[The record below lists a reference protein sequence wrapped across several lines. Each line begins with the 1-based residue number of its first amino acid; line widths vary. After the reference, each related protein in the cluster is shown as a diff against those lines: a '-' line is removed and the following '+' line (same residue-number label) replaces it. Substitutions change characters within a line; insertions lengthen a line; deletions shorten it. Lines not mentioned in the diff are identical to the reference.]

1 MSDGSVPSLAPVG
14 GYRRRVLDDEL
25 DELTGS
31 LAAIALEGAKAV
43 GKTATAAQR
52 ATTIHQL
59 DDPDRRA
66 IAEADPGRLLAS
78 PPPVLI
84 DEWQNVPAVWDKVRR
99 AADSSATP
107 GQFLL
112 TGSASPRNTGTHS
125 GGGRIV
131 SVRVRPLS
139 LAERW
144 PGEATVSLSE
154 LLGGSRPDLGGQ
166 TGRGLGDYTEEILRS
181 GFPGIRRLQGR
192 ARRAQLDSY
201 LHRIVDRDFE
211 ELGRPVRNAMGLR
224 RWMGAYAAATATTAS
239 FERIRDA
246 ASGGN
251 DRPPAK
257 TTVQPYREVL
267 ERLFILDEVPGWQP
281 TRNQIARLALPPK
294 HALVDPALAATLLGA
309 TADGLLEG
317 DAPGPAM
324 PRDGTLL
331 GALFESLVTQSVKV
345 YAQAAEASVGHLRLR
360 GGTHELDLIVDR
372 GDGRVVAVEVKLSA
386 TVRTDAVKHLNWL
399 QDTIGEDLLDRVLIT
414 TGTEAYRRADG
425 VAVVPAG
432 LLGP

>member
-1 MSDGSVPSLAPVG
+1 MLV
-14 GYRRRVLDDEL
+14 
-25 DELTGS
+25 
-31 LAAIALEGAKAV
+31 
-43 GKTATAAQR
+43 
-52 ATTIHQL
+52 
-59 DDPDRRA
+59 
-66 IAEADPGRLLAS
+66 
-78 PPPVLI
+78 
-84 DEWQNVPAVWDKVRR
+84 DEWQHVPSVWDRVRR
-99 AADSSATP
+99 AADTYATP

-112 TGSASPRNTGTHS
+112 TGSASPKDTGTHS

-131 SVRVRPLS
+131 SVRMRPLS

-154 LLGGSRPDLGGQ
+154 LLGGTRPEVHGQ
-166 TGRGLGDYTEEILRS
+166 TRRSLEDYADEIVRS
-181 GFPGIRRLQGR
+181 GFPGIRILQGR

-201 LHRIVDRDFE
+201 LNRIVDRDFE
-211 ELGRPVRNAMGLR
+211 ELGHPIRNPMGLR
-224 RWMGAYAAATATTAS
+224 RWMSAYAAATATTTS

-267 ERLFILDEVPGWQP
+267 ERLFILDEVAGWQP
-281 TRNQIARLALPPK
+281 SRNPIARLALPPK
-294 HALVDPALAATLLGA
+294 HQLADPALAAALLGA
-309 TADGLLEG
+309 TAARLLEG
-317 DAPGPAM
+317 DAPGPAI

-345 YAQAAEASVGHLRLR
+345 YAQAAEASAGHLRLK
-360 GGTHELDLIVDR
+360 GGTHELDLVVDR
-372 GDGRVVAVEVKLSA
+372 GDGRVVAIEVKLSA
-386 TVRTDAVKHLNWL
+386 TVRDDAVKHLNWL
-399 QDTIGEDLLDRVLIT
+399 QRTIGDDLLDRVLIT